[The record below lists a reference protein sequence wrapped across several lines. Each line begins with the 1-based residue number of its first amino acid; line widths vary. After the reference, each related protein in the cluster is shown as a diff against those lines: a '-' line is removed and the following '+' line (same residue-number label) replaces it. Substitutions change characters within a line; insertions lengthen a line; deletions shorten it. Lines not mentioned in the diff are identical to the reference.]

1 MTVGHIFVIIFMLIT
16 AGFVVWLEM
25 NSRKNAK
32 ARPPQSSETQF
43 EPLPA
48 KRRRSR
54 DN

>member
-32 ARPPQSSETQF
+32 TTPTQNSEGGF

-48 KRRRSR
+48 KRMRSR
-54 DN
+54 GK